1 MDKTQLQNAK
11 IEFETEDGEKK
22 AFYVLEE
29 TRVSGVSYLL
39 VADSEEDEANAFIL
53 KDLSEDSESTARYVI
68 VEDDVEFD
76 AVAGIFSQMMEEVE
90 FC

>member
-1 MDKTQLQNAK
+1 MDKAQLQNTK
-11 IEFETEDGEKK
+11 IEFETEDGENK

-29 TRVSGVSYLL
+29 TRVNGVSYLL
-39 VADSEEDEANAFIL
+39 VADSEEDEANAYIL
-53 KDLSEDSESTARYVI
+53 KDLSEDGESTARYVI

-76 AVAGIFSQMMEEVE
+76 AVAGIFAQMMEDIT